1 MRLGREHLIW
11 ITTIF
16 SDIDLIILLLV
27 SSSVER
33 PELDVQRPLHTAN
46 IRGDVIER
54 APSSP
59 TVEAKST
66 LHHSLTTTYR
76 RWRPRSL
83 RTHHSS

>member
-1 MRLGREHLIW
+1 MDLIRT
-11 ITTIF
+11 TTIF
-16 SDIDLIILLLV
+16 TDSDLIILLFAP
-27 SSSVER
+27 SSVER
-33 PELDVQRPLHTAN
+33 AELDVQGPLRT
-46 IRGDVIER
+46 IDSRGDVIER